1 MFQKILAVLD
11 PTQPYHC
18 VLDTA
23 LSYARVNQAQVRLI
37 TSSEDQSLIGSE
49 SDAYIDITQIVEQT
63 DQALVEAAQ
72 LWNADLIVTARALN
86 PELQRSLPCSV
97 LIVRQDDRTISI
109 TMQLKPPSPSLEA
122 RSHLERLL
130 NLTSSL

>member
-11 PTQPYHC
+11 PTQSCHC
-18 VLDTA
+18 VLTTA
-23 LSYARVNQAQVRLI
+23 LSYARANQAQIRLI
-37 TSSEDQSLIGSE
+37 TSSEDKLLIEAG
-49 SDAYIDITQIVEQT
+49 SDAYIDIAQLVEQT

-86 PELQRSLPCSV
+86 PELQRTLPCSV
-97 LIVRQDDRTISI
+97 LIVRQDDQTISI
-109 TMQLKPPSPSLEA
+109 TMQLKPLAPNLEV

-130 NLTSSL
+130 ALTPSL

>member
-11 PTQPYHC
+11 PAQPCHC

-23 LSYARVNQAQVRLI
+23 LSYARANHAQLRLI
-37 TSSEDQSLIGSE
+37 TSSEDKLLIEAE
-49 SDAYIDITQIVEQT
+49 SDASIDITQLVEQT

-72 LWNADLIVTARALN
+72 LWDADLIVTARALN

-97 LIVRQDDRTISI
+97 LIVRQDDQTISI
-109 TMQLKPPSPSLEA
+109 TMQLKSPSPSLEA

-130 NLTSSL
+130 DLTPSV